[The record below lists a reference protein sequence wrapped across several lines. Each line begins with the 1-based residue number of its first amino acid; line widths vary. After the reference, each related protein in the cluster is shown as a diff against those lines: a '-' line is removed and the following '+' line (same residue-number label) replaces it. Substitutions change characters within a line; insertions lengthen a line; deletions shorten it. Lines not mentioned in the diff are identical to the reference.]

1 MATTPIHKHLII
13 RAEVTDPP
21 GKDDIQR
28 MIDWTTELIDEI
40 DMNLLDGPFCKYVD
54 IEGNSGLT
62 VVAIIETSHIAMH
75 VWDEASPALMQLDV
89 YTCGPFKPILV
100 FEKLRDFG
108 LTKLEWK
115 YLDRETKLKLEH
127 IGQWENPAKGTG
139 WESLR
144 EAQLPNHA
152 TLNNG

>member
-13 RAEVTDPP
+13 RAEVADPP

-40 DMNLLDGPFCKYVD
+40 DMKLLDGPFCKYVD
-54 IEGNSGLT
+54 IKGNSGLT

-75 VWDEASPALMQLDV
+75 VWDEVSPALMQLDV
-89 YTCGPFKPILV
+89 YTCGPFKPIKV

-115 YLDRETKLKLEH
+115 YLDRETKLKTEH
-127 IGQWENPAKGTG
+127 IGIWDNPAKGTG

>member
-1 MATTPIHKHLII
+1 MGKKKVIRDYTPEEKLKKLVVI
-13 RAEVTDPP
+13 R
-21 GKDDIQR
+21 K
-28 MIDWTTELIDEI
+28 
-40 DMNLLDGPFCKYVD
+40 
-54 IEGNSGLT
+54 
-62 VVAIIETSHIAMH
+62 
-75 VWDEASPALMQLDV
+75 
-89 YTCGPFKPILV
+89 
-100 FEKLRDFG
+100 KLRDFG

-127 IGQWENPAKGTG
+127 IGMWENPADGTG

>member
-1 MATTPIHKHLII
+1 MFLTKILSS
-13 RAEVTDPP
+13 
-21 GKDDIQR
+21 
-28 MIDWTTELIDEI
+28 
-40 DMNLLDGPFCKYVD
+40 LLSEMMPF
-54 IEGNSGLT
+54 T
-62 VVAIIETSHIAMH
+62 
-75 VWDEASPALMQLDV
+75 
-89 YTCGPFKPILV
+89 ILV

-127 IGQWENPAKGTG
+127 IGVWENPAKGTG
-139 WESLR
+139 WKSLR